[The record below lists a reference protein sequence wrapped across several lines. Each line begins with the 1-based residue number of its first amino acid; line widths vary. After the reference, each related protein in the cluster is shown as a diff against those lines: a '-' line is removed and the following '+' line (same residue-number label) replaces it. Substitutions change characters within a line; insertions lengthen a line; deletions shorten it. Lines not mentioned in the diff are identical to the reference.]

1 MRRVVTILGAA
12 TFVCFAATGG
22 LLGWSLRAPSP
33 LPSDV
38 VFEVPPGARLGAV
51 ADELARAGVIRSAL
65 SFQLLA
71 RVTGRGD
78 SLRAGEYALSA
89 SLPADQVL
97 ERLASGAVMTHR
109 VVLPEGLTLRETAA
123 RFEAAGLVSAAE
135 FIAVATDPSLPLRLG
150 VDGTTLEGYLFPETY
165 DLAKGLAPREIVRL
179 MVEQFLT
186 VWRRIE
192 PRAVEKGLSMREV
205 VVLASLVEKE
215 TGADAE
221 RPLVAAVFLNRLA
234 RGMRLET
241 DPAVIYGI
249 SDFDGNLRRAH
260 LDDERNPYNT
270 YRFAGLPPGPI
281 ANPGEASLHAV
292 VEPADAEYLFFVARK
307 DGTHQFS
314 RSYDEHARAVE
325 RYQRGGG
332 NGR

>member
-1 MRRVVTILGAA
+1 VKRAVAILGGA
-12 TFVCFAATGG
+12 TLLCFAATGG
-22 LLGWSLRAPSP
+22 LLGWSLRPPSGEP
-33 LPSDV
+33 REV
-38 VFEVPPGARLGAV
+38 VFEVPRGANLASV
-51 ADELARAGVIRSAL
+51 ARDLERAGVIRSAV

-71 RVTGRGD
+71 RATRRAD
-78 SLRAGEYALSA
+78 ALRAGEYALSPA
-89 SLPADQVL
+89 LAADQVL
-97 ERLASGAVMTHR
+97 EKLASGKVMTHR
-109 VVLPEGLTLRETAA
+109 VVLPEGLSMREVAA
-123 RFEAAGLVSAAE
+123 RFEAAGLVSAPE
-135 FIAVATDPSLPLRLG
+135 FLAVATDPTLPLRLG

-165 DLAKGLAPREIVRL
+165 ELAKGLAPREIVRL
-179 MVEQFLT
+179 MVEQFLS

-192 PRAVEKGLSMREV
+192 PLAARKALSMRDV

-215 TGADAE
+215 TAAVEE

-249 SDFDGNLRRAH
+249 ADFDGNLRRVH
-260 LDDERNPYNT
+260 LEDEGNPYNT

-281 ANPGEASLHAV
+281 ANPGEASLRAV
-292 VEPADAEYLFFVARK
+292 VEPADADYLFFVARK
-307 DGTHQFS
+307 DGTHHFS
-314 RSYDEHARAVE
+314 RSYGEHVRAVD

>member
-1 MRRVVTILGAA
+1 VRRAVAILGAA
-12 TFVCFAATGG
+12 TLACFAATGG
-22 LLGWSLRAPSP
+22 LLGWSLRP
-33 LPSDV
+33 PSDQPREV
-38 VFEVPPGARLGAV
+38 VFDVPRGAMLDTV
-51 ADELARAGVIRSAL
+51 ARGLERAGVIRSAV

-71 RVTGRGD
+71 RATGRANA
-78 SLRAGEYALSA
+78 LRAGEYALSP
-89 SLPADQVL
+89 SLAADEVL
-97 ERLASGAVMTHR
+97 EKLASGAVMIHR
-109 VVLPEGLTLRETAA
+109 VVLPEGLTMREVAA
-123 RFEAAGLVSAAE
+123 RFEAAGLLSAPE
-135 FIAVATDPSLPLRLG
+135 FLAVASDPTLPLRLG

-165 DLAKGLAPREIVRL
+165 ELAKGLAPREIVRL
-179 MVEQFLT
+179 MVEQFLS

-192 PRAVEKGLSMREV
+192 PLAAQKALSMREV

-215 TGADAE
+215 TAAHEE

-249 SDFDGNLRRAH
+249 ADFDGNLRRVH
-260 LDDERNPYNT
+260 LEDEGNPYNT

-281 ANPGEASLHAV
+281 ANPGEASLRAV
-292 VEPADAEYLFFVARK
+292 VEPADADYLFFVARK
-307 DGTHQFS
+307 DGTHHFS
-314 RSYDEHARAVE
+314 RSYGEHVRAVD